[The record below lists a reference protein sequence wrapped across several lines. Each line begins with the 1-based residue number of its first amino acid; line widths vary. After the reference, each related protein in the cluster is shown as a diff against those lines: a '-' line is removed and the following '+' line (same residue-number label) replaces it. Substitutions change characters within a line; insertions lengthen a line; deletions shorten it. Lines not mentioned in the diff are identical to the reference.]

1 MLWDHDFGQVSHDS
15 RATFAV
21 QVALCHDRD
30 IPTFREYLDQI

>member
-1 MLWDHDFGQVSHDS
+1 MLWERDLGQVSHDA

-21 QVALCHDRD
+21 QVALRLDRD